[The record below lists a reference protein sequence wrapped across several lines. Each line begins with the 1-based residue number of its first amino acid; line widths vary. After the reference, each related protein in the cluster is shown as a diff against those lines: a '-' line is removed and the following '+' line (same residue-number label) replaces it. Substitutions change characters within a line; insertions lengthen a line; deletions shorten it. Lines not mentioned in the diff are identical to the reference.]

1 MCCHLFGIIG
11 KRQIYNALTI
21 LCLYMKTI
29 EIEDGYFFFI
39 RKLSGSRCFNT
50 AVIHIPVYVW
60 HIFRNGSF
68 SCFVDPLPLVALQCV
83 LNIHCAHMNS

>member
-29 EIEDGYFFFI
+29 EIEDGYFFS
-39 RKLSGSRCFNT
+39 SGS
-50 AVIHIPVYVW
+50 Y
-60 HIFRNGSF
+60 
-68 SCFVDPLPLVALQCV
+68 LVLDVSIQ
-83 LNIHCAHMNS
+83 L

>member
-29 EIEDGYFFFI
+29 EIEDGYFFFHQE
-39 RKLSGSRCFNT
+39 
-50 AVIHIPVYVW
+50 VIWFSMFQYSCDTCADV
-60 HIFRNGSF
+60 IFLFMCGIF
-68 SCFVDPLPLVALQCV
+68 LGMEVFHAL
-83 LNIHCAHMNS
+83 

>member
-50 AVIHIPVYVW
+50 AVTCADV
-60 HIFRNGSF
+60 IFLFMCGIF
-68 SCFVDPLPLVALQCV
+68 LGMEVFHAL
-83 LNIHCAHMNS
+83 

>member
-50 AVIHIPVYVW
+50 AVIHV
-60 HIFRNGSF
+60 
-68 SCFVDPLPLVALQCV
+68 Q
-83 LNIHCAHMNS
+83 M